1 MRKHLAFGVI
11 IIRKIVFVFCIF
23 VGIYG
28 IVHKAKKK
36 IFCRLFDVQN
46 KFWFKLGNL

>member
-36 IFCRLFDVQN
+36 YFVDCLMSKINFGLS
-46 KFWFKLGNL
+46 